1 MRLIPTLVHGVI
13 DYIVGLVVIALPFV
27 LGLQGATRMTL
38 VALGIIAILYSLI
51 TDYELGAVRYLRVR
65 FHLLLDIVF
74 AVAMLALPSLLEFP
88 PDLRWPNYLIGVAA
102 LVLVATTEIRATGTA
117 KHYDN
122 KEIMQ

>member
-1 MRLIPTLVHGVI
+1 MRFIPTLVHGVI
-13 DYIVGLVVIALPFV
+13 DYIVGLVVIALPFM
-27 LGLQGATRMTL
+27 LGFQGATRLTL